1 MQCFATAA
9 VPLVPRQAFMTD
21 NAAEV
26 MRFAAD
32 GFEAGHGVALATL
45 VDIRGGSARPLGSH
59 MAIRDDALYCGFVSG
74 GCTEAAIASEAVEA
88 ISRGS
93 DRNVMLGEGSP
104 FFDIVLP
111 CGGGITVA
119 IHVLRD
125 SEPLRGVLSDLGS
138 RRPAGLQYEPASQLL
153 TASDPNPRTGWHGK
167 AFVTAYRPRARV
179 FLAGRSIE
187 VEVAAKVAA
196 AAGYEVHCHEAGGP
210 APAPGSIDADT
221 AVVLLYHDIDLE
233 IPVLQ
238 VAFRAEPFYLGGLGS
253 SRTHDRRRQHLK
265 ELGYSQSEIG
275 RIKSPIGIFEKAR
288 DAQSLALSVLADLAA
303 CRLSQAQ

>member
-1 MQCFATAA
+1 MQCFAAA
-9 VPLVPRQAFMTD
+9 VVPLVPKQAFMTD
-21 NAAEV
+21 TAAEV

-45 VDIRGGSARPLGSH
+45 VHIRGGSARPLGSH

-88 ISRGS
+88 ISKGC

-125 SEPLRGVLSDLGS
+125 SEPLRRVLAELAS
-138 RRPAGLQYEPASQLL
+138 RRPSGLQYEPASQRL
-153 TASDPNPRTGWHGK
+153 AVSDPNQRAGWHGN

-187 VEVAAKVAA
+187 VEVAAKVAE

-210 APAPGSIDADT
+210 APVPDSIDADT
-221 AVVLLYHDIDLE
+221 AVALLYHDIDLE

-238 VAFRAEPFYLGGLGS
+238 AALHSEPFYLGALGS
-253 SRTHDRRRQHLK
+253 SRTHDRRIRRLK
-265 ELGYSQSEIG
+265 ELGYSQSDIA

-303 CRLSQAQ
+303 CRLSQVR